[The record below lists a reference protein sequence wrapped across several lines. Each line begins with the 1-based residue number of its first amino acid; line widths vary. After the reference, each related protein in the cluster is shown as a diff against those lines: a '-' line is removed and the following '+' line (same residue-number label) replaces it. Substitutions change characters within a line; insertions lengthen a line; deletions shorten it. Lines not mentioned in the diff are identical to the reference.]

1 MVSTMDGVVS
11 NPGPQ
16 ELITDWYIP
25 AEDPPSGWVY
35 PGPQRIGESPELILI
50 ANELADACAECES
63 EEFVVRASLRTYR
76 GHRMDTVDGCIYSLR
91 KVPSFIPEF
100 ARLGLSPG
108 IQRIMLSGKLSS
120 GGLLIVSGETGQGK
134 STTCASF
141 LKARLEQFGSFC
153 LTLENPPE
161 LPLHGFHGERQ
172 GVCVQTDV
180 KAGHFGEALRG
191 AVRCYPTQ
199 GNSILFVG
207 EVRDPETA
215 GEALRIAMNGH
226 LVVTSIHGGD
236 IIGAMKRMLSLAQ
249 AHPGMGDAEAR
260 SVLSTAFRLL
270 VHQRLSD
277 GKNGAKRLEAQILFS
292 PNQTSPVANRIRE
305 GKVDGLSTEIQQQE
319 RLIQSGQT
327 DRLMSLWDAPMASPG
342 LPGTER

>member
-1 MVSTMDGVVS
+1 MVFPIGGVVS

-16 ELITDWYIP
+16 ELISDWYIP
-25 AEDPPSGWVY
+25 ADDASSGWVY
-35 PGPQRIGESPELILI
+35 PGPVRIGGDPDLIII
-50 ANELADACAECES
+50 ANELADACAECDA
-63 EEFVVRASLRTYR
+63 EEFVVRASDRTYR
-76 GHRMDTVDGCIYSLR
+76 GHRIDTVSGRIFSLR
-91 KVPSFIPEF
+91 KVPSFIPDF
-100 ARLGLSPG
+100 AKLGLAPA
-108 IQRIMLSGKLSS
+108 IQKIMLSPKLAP
-120 GGLLIVSGETGQGK
+120 GGLAIVCGETGQGK

-141 LKARLEQFGSFC
+141 LKARMEAFGSFC
-153 LTLENPPE
+153 LTLEDPPE

-180 KAGHFGEALRG
+180 RAGRFGEALRG

-236 IIGAMKRMLSLAQ
+236 IIGAMKRFLTLAM
-249 AHPGMGDAEAR
+249 AYPGMGEFEAR
-260 SVLSTAFRLL
+260 SVLSTAFRLI
-270 VHQRLSD
+270 VYQRLLDSKSTSG
-277 GKNGAKRLEAQILFS
+277 GKKLEAQVLFS

-305 GKVDGLSTEIQQQE
+305 GKLDGLSTEIQQQE
-319 RLIQSGQT
+319 RLVQSGQI
-327 DRLMSLWDAPMASPG
+327 DRLMSLGENAG
-342 LPGTER
+342 LRSE